1 MTMISWA
8 RQISRPTT
16 MMNGMCLEYRGDSV
30 YPQWRCY
37 TYYFFVDKSYGYVQA
52 AMRISRV
59 LRRMI
64 DFHVGDWS

>member
-1 MTMISWA
+1 MTM
-8 RQISRPTT
+8 
-16 MMNGMCLEYRGDSV
+16 MYGVFLEHMGDSV

-37 TYYFFVDKSYGYVQA
+37 TYYFFVDKSCGYVQA

-64 DFHVGDWS
+64 DFHVGD

>member
-1 MTMISWA
+1 M
-8 RQISRPTT
+8 
-16 MMNGMCLEYRGDSV
+16 

-59 LRRMI
+59 LRRMM
-64 DFHVGDWS
+64 DFHVGD